1 MHQQPMRKKYLTL
14 KTDNLNPD
22 GLEFVID
29 WNSLSVGASVF
40 IPAINTTH
48 LIKEMHQIAKDKNIK
63 LEERVLIDG
72 GKWGVRFWRIM

>member
-1 MHQQPMRKKYLTL
+1 MPQQQMRKRYSTL
-14 KTDNLNPD
+14 RTDNVNPD
-22 GLEFVID
+22 GLQFVID
-29 WNSLSVGASVF
+29 WKNLSIGASIF

-63 LEERVLIDG
+63 LEERILIDG